1 MYIKHLKKL
10 FNFLTHIFSLDETE
24 KYCPQEGEIGRPG
37 QVTTSLG
44 VDQEAVCINSNHTP
58 LVQT

>member
-24 KYCPQEGEIGRPG
+24 KYCPQE
-37 QVTTSLG
+37 TTYH
-44 VDQEAVCINSNHTP
+44 DCIISHHDLYP
-58 LVQT
+58 W